1 MSSHPKDR
9 SNDDAMVERFQQDP
23 AYAVE
28 LLNDIL
34 RDGEV
39 GDLLIML
46 RILAKAFGGVAQV
59 AEAAGLNE
67 TTIYRLL
74 SENGNP
80 YFRSMKA
87 ILAAMGLRL
96 SVVPIDL
103 AEASIP
109 EAVEAGAGA

>member
-39 GDLLIML
+39 GDLLIM
-46 RILAKAFGGVAQV
+46 
-59 AEAAGLNE
+59 
-67 TTIYRLL
+67 
-74 SENGNP
+74 
-80 YFRSMKA
+80 
-87 ILAAMGLRL
+87 
-96 SVVPIDL
+96 
-103 AEASIP
+103 
-109 EAVEAGAGA
+109 